1 MASAIERKGLQ
12 FLALAA
18 LEADVET
25 DGDIFRVKV
34 GSASTMRILS
44 EKVNRDVLNET
55 FAMYS
60 DMKLVIEEV
69 VKINENKAL
78 PYLTSMFGK
87 SLEVK

>member
-1 MASAIERKGLQ
+1 
-12 FLALAA
+12 
-18 LEADVET
+18 
-25 DGDIFRVKV
+25 
-34 GSASTMRILS
+34 MRILS